1 MLLLRDH
8 KALSPSKP
16 NQVFVDGQPNKAFRL
31 ARAMSA
37 ISGNNE
43 VAEQEQPIL
52 AIGSYRHS
60 TSLAK
65 PEPTL
70 RRFM

>member
-1 MLLLRDH
+1 MLFLRDH

-16 NQVFVDGQPNKAFRL
+16 NQVFVDGQPHKTFRL

-43 VAEQEQPIL
+43 VPEQERPLL
-52 AIGSYRHS
+52 AIDSYRHS
-60 TSLAK
+60 TFLAK